1 MDEGYLVYGNRL
13 YNYYGCDSSAYK
25 FNDLIE
31 DFISC
36 SIAED
41 SRESYMTKEDALD
54 CFRYCKEN
62 GVSANVLYNIVVS
75 KTERI
80 KELPTL
86 DDMYFIGFDVAWKN
100 YDYYSSI
107 LYDIISPHGLLQEDR
122 EKLNKFGLFNKMDSA
137 VEYLQKRILHAK
149 NNDAF
154 EGGVFDVIA
163 IYKVDW

>member
-1 MDEGYLVYGNRL
+1 
-13 YNYYGCDSSAYK
+13 
-25 FNDLIE
+25 
-31 DFISC
+31 
-36 SIAED
+36 
-41 SRESYMTKEDALD
+41 MTKEDALD

-107 LYDIISPHGLLQEDR
+107 LYDIISPYGALQEDR
-122 EKLNKFGLFNKMDSA
+122 EKLNKFGLFNKRIPHLNTYKR
-137 VEYLQKRILHAK
+137 EYFMQKIMTHSRAAYLM
-149 NNDAF
+149 
-154 EGGVFDVIA
+154 
-163 IYKVDW
+163 